1 MMMEN
6 SGFPFLYIFGISSK
20 DVLKLRE
27 IDYNKHSTFCE
38 RRTGNLLF
46 HLSLNI
52 NTYSMQR
59 IHYQRETSVAMFC
72 MNRLKIFFANEEV
85 LLVFS

>member
-1 MMMEN
+1 
-6 SGFPFLYIFGISSK
+6 
-20 DVLKLRE
+20 LKLRE

-59 IHYQRETSVAMFC
+59 IHYQRETSDNVGNWIYGMTFYPVINHVKC
-72 MNRLKIFFANEEV
+72 NSQLLLYEHGDPSCIFGV
-85 LLVFS
+85 YCIYT

>member
-1 MMMEN
+1 
-6 SGFPFLYIFGISSK
+6 LYIFGISSK

-59 IHYQRETSVAMFC
+59 IHYQRETSDNVGNWIYGMTFY
-72 MNRLKIFFANEEV
+72 RQLESFLIV
-85 LLVFS
+85 DL